1 MELNFLKNIQKKM
14 LKKYPKWLKMLG
26 PKYKILLIQINGK
39 QYLLFCVTGVISSET
54 YVNIG
59 IKNKEIK

>member
-1 MELNFLKNIQKKM
+1 M
-14 LKKYPKWLKMLG
+14 LAPKS
-26 PKYKILLIQINGK
+26 KILLIQISGK
-39 QYLLFCVTGVISSET
+39 QYLPCFATGVTSSET